1 MSFPKHL
8 LFKCRLCC
16 RVLTNNLP
24 LRTKVEIKDEVDIF
38 ASCEFLKW
46 YAIYWH
52 GKELAELYACHVLQ
66 LGFLAWKVY
75 GWRGDQTVFARGKI
89 RFWFFFFSFSNSST
103 YTWEF
108 LKPFSLCC
116 NIMYFDML
124 RHLALINKDQTTVLR
139 NYWRL
144 QIKSNTGSFKPSFIA
159 LVLTTMDHKW
169 LQDFRASLILVFI
182 YSVHIPAKF
191 RCNIS
196 KLIPEIFFSSFHL

>member
-1 MSFPKHL
+1 MQAVLSCFDKQFTTPHKSWNKRWGWYICELWVFEMIRYLLARERTRWALRVPRVTIGFSCLKSIWLKGRSNSF
-8 LFKCRLCC
+8 RS
-16 RVLTNNLP
+16 
-24 LRTKVEIKDEVDIF
+24 RTD
-38 ASCEFLKW
+38 SFL
-46 YAIYWH
+46 
-52 GKELAELYACHVLQ
+52 V
-66 LGFLAWKVY
+66 
-75 GWRGDQTVFARGKI
+75 
-89 RFWFFFFSFSNSST
+89 FFFSFSNSST

-169 LQDFRASLILVFI
+169 LQDFRASLILVFKCS
-182 YSVHIPAKF
+182 YTCKIP
-191 RCNIS
+191 
-196 KLIPEIFFSSFHL
+196 L

>member
-1 MSFPKHL
+1 MRLIYLRAVSFWNDT
-8 LFKCRLCC
+8 LFIGTGKNSLSFTRATCYNWVFSLE
-16 RVLTNNLP
+16 
-24 LRTKVEIKDEVDIF
+24 KYMAEGAIKQF
-38 ASCEFLKW
+38 S
-46 YAIYWH
+46 
-52 GKELAELYACHVLQ
+52 LADR
-66 LGFLAWKVY
+66 F
-75 GWRGDQTVFARGKI
+75 VFG
-89 RFWFFFFSFSNSST
+89 FFFFSFSNTST